1 MNRIAASRFSVLA
14 RLCLLSSVLGLA
26 FGQVVAAADLEN
38 GEEINE
44 VCGGCHGPLG
54 QGGKQGEYPRLAGQP
69 KDFIAYQLHLFRD
82 RKRPNMAMI
91 EYIDERQMPDEDI
104 EDISAYLA
112 AIDLPSKLAP
122 VDVDA
127 SDFNAYERLLETER
141 IVQIPRAEGDIENGH
156 KIYRK
161 ECASCHGRDGKGD
174 DEKAVPMLTGQYT
187 NYLWRQVDKFLKGIR
202 IHDLD
207 EPDEELL
214 ADFSRDEIRD
224 IFAWAS
230 VADD

>member
-1 MNRIAASRFSVLA
+1 MNRIVVPRFA
-14 RLCLLSSVLGLA
+14 GLA
-26 FGQVVAAADLEN
+26 CLVLSMPGLLFGQMSYAADLEN

-69 KDFIAYQLHLFRD
+69 KDFISYQLHLFRD

-91 EYIDERQMPDEDI
+91 EYIDDRQMPDADI

-122 VDVDA
+122 VDVNA
-127 SDFNAYERLLETER
+127 PGFNAYERLLETKR
-141 IVQIPRAEGDIENGH
+141 IVQIPRAEGDIKAGG

-174 DEKAVPMLTGQYT
+174 SEKAVPMLTGQYT
-187 NYLWRQVDKFLKGIR
+187 NYLWRQVDKLLKGVR
-202 IHDLD
+202 VHDLE

-214 ADFSRDEIRD
+214 ADFSHEEIRD
-224 IFAWAS
+224 IFAWVS
-230 VADD
+230 IADD